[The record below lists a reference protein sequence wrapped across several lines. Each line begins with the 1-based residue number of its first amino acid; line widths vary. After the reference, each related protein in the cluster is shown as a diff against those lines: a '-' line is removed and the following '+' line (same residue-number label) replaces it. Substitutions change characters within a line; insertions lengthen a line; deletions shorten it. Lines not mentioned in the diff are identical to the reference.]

1 MTETVSS
8 IHGFLPA
15 EDSEQEL
22 RLGLNNVFPGIQLGN
37 EQQVITARF
46 PLQPG
51 NALPYWP
58 FVRQFLPHM
67 RVLQGSS
74 IRIWADH
81 LANAVMGIIPDDQPW
96 ALHVAAHYGATHRP
110 HIGARAWHSMTRSGQ
125 LKKTPGVAKEKFVD
139 SDAGRNRC
147 RLIQEA
153 LCERLGK
160 QRRHL
165 LRNLQ
170 RTLEPFA
177 PSASLVQLLLFEP
190 EQGILS
196 VAPAPMPYEQRHIL
210 SPFPK
215 GEIAPAQ
222 DKNAPS
228 RAFAKLV
235 EAELRLGRQIGH
247 GESCVDLGAAPGS
260 WTYVAVERG
269 ARVIAVDRAPL
280 RADLVARVE
289 CQQADAFSY
298 APPQRVDWLLC
309 DVIAAPERSADLLFR
324 WLTEKG
330 CRHFI
335 VTLKSG
341 DDTPPVFFS
350 EVADKLGPLCSEL
363 RITKLCT
370 NKKEV
375 CAFGTARM

>member
-1 MTETVSS
+1 
-8 IHGFLPA
+8 
-15 EDSEQEL
+15 
-22 RLGLNNVFPGIQLGN
+22 
-37 EQQVITARF
+37 
-46 PLQPG
+46 
-51 NALPYWP
+51 
-58 FVRQFLPHM
+58 
-67 RVLQGSS
+67 
-74 IRIWADH
+74 
-81 LANAVMGIIPDDQPW
+81 
-96 ALHVAAHYGATHRP
+96 
-110 HIGARAWHSMTRSGQ
+110 MTRSGQ